1 MCTYSVQHVTTNQ
14 PNLFILPFSFLFFI
28 LFFLFLSML
37 KLVHVKYIRI
47 GFTALSHC
55 LQTPSCNVTSIFPGK
70 VPALLLKGM
79 CNYIIIVRRKWQRH
93 VSAADLDG
101 S

>member
-1 MCTYSVQHVTTNQ
+1 M
-14 PNLFILPFSFLFFI
+14 LPFSFLFLFSFFI
-28 LFFLFLSML
+28 FLKFFYFYFSSFLSML
-37 KLVHVKYIRI
+37 KLVHVKYI
-47 GFTALSHC
+47 GFTALFHC

-70 VPALLLKGM
+70 VPAFLLKGM

-101 S
+101 